1 MLKIRIVILDL
12 TTTTA
17 RVLCLKEDSLQS
29 IITGERIHSSLQED
43 YRVLNLT
50 ATHSVFKRNKGTKLI

>member
-50 ATHSVFKRNKGTKLI
+50 ATLSVFRKNKGTKLI